1 MKTGVTCPIKSID
14 EKKEVISVK
23 FKYSCVDCPKPS
35 ELEYILDRSRPVTH
49 DTFKRHVGHTL
60 YKHLTDKLGYTASPL
75 RLKDDYAVSYHKS
88 KTPFGKIVYYI
99 QHSAI
104 EYVYY

>member
-1 MKTGVTCPIKSID
+1 MKFRYSCVTCPKL
-14 EKKEVISVK
+14 
-23 FKYSCVDCPKPS
+23 P
-35 ELEYILDRSRPVTH
+35 ELEHILARERTVTH
-49 DTFKRHVGHTL
+49 DTFKRHIGL
-60 YKHLTDKLGYTASPL
+60 KAYRELCERLGYTHIPL
-75 RLKDDYAVSYHKS
+75 HLKDDWHVSYHKS